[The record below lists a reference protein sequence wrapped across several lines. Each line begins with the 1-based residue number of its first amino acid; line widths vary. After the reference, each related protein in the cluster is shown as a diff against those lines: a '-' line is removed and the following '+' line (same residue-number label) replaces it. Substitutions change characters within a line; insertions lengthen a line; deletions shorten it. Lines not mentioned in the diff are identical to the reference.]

1 MTKPERYDFGRNWR
15 EFSEGLT
22 DSAIGHAKADF
33 LRLVGD
39 PSGKTFLDIGSGSG
53 LHSLSALL
61 LGASS
66 VTAFDYDTD
75 SVETTRQ
82 TLTRYGMDGNWSV
95 RRGDVLDPERV
106 SPDLYDIVYSW
117 GVLHHTGDMWRALEN
132 AAGYVAAGG
141 LFAVALYRKTPMCGL
156 WAREKQLYATH
167 PAVRPFIRPL
177 YAGALLGAHALRGR
191 NPWTFVRTYQS
202 QRGMSFL
209 HDVDDWLGGF
219 PYESVAEADLIAFM
233 RARGFSLLRS
243 FNTKSG
249 VGLFGT
255 GCGEWAFRKDIGAT

>member
-1 MTKPERYDFGRNWR
+1 MTKPARYDFGRNWR

-39 PSGKTFLDIGSGSG
+39 PSGKTLLDIGSGSG

-61 LGASS
+61 LGARS
-66 VTAFDYDTD
+66 VTAFDYDGD

-82 TLTRYGMDGNWSV
+82 ILTRHGGGGDWSA
-95 RRGDVLDPERV
+95 RRGDILDPG
-106 SPDLYDIVYSW
+106 PIPAGPYDIVYSW

-132 AAGYVAAGG
+132 AAGYVADGG
-141 LFAVALYRKTPMCGL
+141 LFAVALYRKTPMCRL
-156 WAREKQLYATH
+156 WWYEKRLYARH
-167 PAVRPFIRPL
+167 PAVRPIIRPL
-177 YAGALLGAHALRGR
+177 YAAALLAAHALRGR
-191 NPWTFVRTYQS
+191 NPWAFVRNYES
-202 QRGMSFL
+202 QRGMSFM

-219 PYESVAEADLIAFM
+219 PYESVAEPELIAFM
-233 RARGFSLLRS
+233 QARGFSLLRS

-249 VGLFGT
+249 IGLFGT
-255 GCGEWAFRKDIGAT
+255 GCGEWVFRKRP